1 MDPLRVLA
9 AVAASWERLGPYLT
23 DLPAE
28 DGARLAHALE
38 ELRAAEGRPDELR
51 DAADTAARLVL
62 GALPP
67 RENSGL
73 DAGGGTG
80 DGGRYTDGTGHLTV
94 HGFTA
99 ADLAVLLIDGSRMV
113 GPVLGPVRA
122 RLLAQPALEDA
133 ELRGRGGDPAA
144 GGLIRLAGPG
154 GRALLPSFQ
163 FRADALPWQVV
174 LEVNTLLDA
183 DRDPWGAADW
193 WLSDNTW
200 LRTAPAALLGA
211 ARDGELVGAARSLL
225 EED

>member
-9 AVAASWERLGPYLT
+9 AVAASWERLGPHLR

-28 DGARLAHALE
+28 AGARLAQALE
-38 ELRAAEGRPDELR
+38 ELRAAEGRPDALR

-67 RENSGL
+67 RERGGL
-73 DAGGGTG
+73 DTG
-80 DGGRYTDGTGHLTV
+80 DGGRYTDGTGHPAV

-122 RLLAQPALEDA
+122 RLLAQPTLRDA
-133 ELRGRGGDPAA
+133 ELRVRGGDPAA

-154 GRALLPSFQ
+154 GHALLPSFQ

-174 LEVNTLLDA
+174 LEVNALLDSE
-183 DRDPWGAADW
+183 RDPWGAADW